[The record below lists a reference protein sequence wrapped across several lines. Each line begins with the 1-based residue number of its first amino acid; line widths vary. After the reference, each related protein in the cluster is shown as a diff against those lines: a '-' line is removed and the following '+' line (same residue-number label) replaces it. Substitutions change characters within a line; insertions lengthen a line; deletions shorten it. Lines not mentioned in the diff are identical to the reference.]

1 MVRRCC
7 VPKCKSKKDTPMHR
21 FPQDVNKAEQWLKT
35 ITRTDLIGASRKV
48 LDELR
53 ICTVHFPDEMINIYT
68 KRRVLK
74 PDAIPA
80 LAINSIIETETVNAN
95 AEIINI
101 DINND
106 DCAMSYS
113 NVSNVNNVSSI
124 NNVSNVSNINN
135 ISNVSNVNNSNVNN
149 TNVSNVAMENVQC
162 IPNFM
167 PILKKSI
174 DHEKVRYLKNDIR
187 RLKKQV
193 NKKKKLIEKH
203 AREKK
208 KSRTNKWDSIT
219 EDLTKSQKIFF
230 DIIKKNL
237 KRAPEGPDVKIK
249 DAIGIINMEKRKEQ
263 IIQKRGVKE
272 EKSKL

>member
-1 MVRRCC
+1 
-7 VPKCKSKKDTPMHR
+7 
-21 FPQDVNKAEQWLKT
+21 
-35 ITRTDLIGASRKV
+35 
-48 LDELR
+48 
-53 ICTVHFPDEMINIYT
+53 MINIYT

-106 DCAMSYS
+106 NCAMSYS
-113 NVSNVNNVSSI
+113 NVSNVNNVNSI
-124 NNVSNVSNINN
+124 NNVSNVSNINNISNVSNINN

-174 DHEKVRYLKNDIR
+174 DHEEVRYLKNDIR
-187 RLKKQV
+187 RLKKHV

-230 DIIKKNL
+230 DII
-237 KRAPEGPDVKIK
+237 
-249 DAIGIINMEKRKEQ
+249 
-263 IIQKRGVKE
+263 
-272 EKSKL
+272 